1 MPDFVV
7 AYYYVT
13 VFAKRG
19 HNYVSEISVFCF
31 LAMLQEPTSIVEV
44 KMASLG
50 ARTNLQIA
58 LHDNLSFAL
67 RSIFSDSKVKAHY
80 YSASTKA
87 MCMLNGA
94 VAPSLKSD

>member
-13 VFAKRG
+13 VFPKRG

-31 LAMLQEPTSIVEV
+31 RAMLQEPTSIKTTEVEV
-44 KMASLG
+44 KMAALG

-58 LHDNLSFAL
+58 LHDNLSFAI

-87 MCMLNGA
+87 VEWCSG
-94 VAPSLKSD
+94 SFTQI